1 MFFNGKEKAEIKKLK
16 NLIAFINHSET
27 IDDINENL
35 EGYNPTRKR
44 TVLIVFDDMIAD
56 IGYNKKLRPVFT
68 RLFLR
73 GRKLNI
79 SLVSMSQSSF
89 KVPKTVRVNTKHYF
103 IMKISKKR
111 ELQEK
116 ASNHLSDI
124 DFKYFMKIYKEYAK
138 ESYSFLVNDTTLSS
152 DNPLI
157 LRNNYHKIE
166 Y

>member
-16 NLIAFINHSET
+16 NLIAFINHSKT

-103 IMKISKKR
+103 IMKISKKKR
-111 ELQEK
+111 TSGK
-116 ASNHLSDI
+116 S
-124 DFKYFMKIYKEYAK
+124 FK
-138 ESYSFLVNDTTLSS
+138 SF
-152 DNPLI
+152 I
-157 LRNNYHKIE
+157 
-166 Y
+166 